1 MTTLEQRK
9 ELGRQVLLD
18 MFGERFLAGFDQ
30 AVNSTGFGSKAARL
44 ALEFAFAETWGD
56 PALEKKHRS
65 MVTIGALI
73 ALGKSDE
80 LKNHVRAGLTNGLT
94 VAELEAVILQT
105 VPYVG
110 FPAVAQALEASMAVL
125 KERGLLG
132 DVTSA
137 KDRGL
142 L

>member
-1 MTTLEQRK
+1 MDALEQRK
-9 ELGRQVLLD
+9 EVGRQVLRD
-18 MFGERFLAGFDQ
+18 MFGEQFLAGFEQ
-30 AVNSTGFGSKAARL
+30 AANSTGFGAKTARL

-56 PALEKKHRS
+56 DALEKKYRS

-80 LKNHVRAGLTNGLT
+80 LKNHVRAGLSNGLS
-94 VAELEAVILQT
+94 VKELEAVILQT

-132 DVTSA
+132 DTKTA
-137 KDRGL
+137 KERGVL
-142 L
+142 

>member
-1 MTTLEQRK
+1 MSELDQRR
-9 ELGRQVLLD
+9 EVGRQVLRD
-18 MFGERFLAGFDQ
+18 MFGEAFLAGFEQ
-30 AVNSTGFGSKAARL
+30 AANSNAFGAKTARL

-56 PALEKKHRS
+56 PALDKKSRS

-73 ALGKSDE
+73 ALGKPDE
-80 LKNHVRAGLTNGLT
+80 LKNHVRAGLSNGLT

-110 FPAVAQALEASMAVL
+110 FPAVAQALEAAMAVL

-132 DVTSA
+132 EAKSA
-137 KDRGL
+137 KDRGIL
-142 L
+142 